1 MLPDREQITWEIPRA
16 TSISPFLYHEIL
28 PALQRGRSEVFSG
41 FLIST
46 HSRNTFPVAPSVGRT
61 CQEFQSYSK

>member
-1 MLPDREQITWEIPRA
+1 MLPDREQITWEIPRV

-28 PALQRGRSEVFSG
+28 PAFQRVRAGVFSG

>member
-1 MLPDREQITWEIPRA
+1 MLPEREEITRKFPRG

-28 PALQRGRSEVFSG
+28 PAFQRGRSGVFSV
-41 FLIST
+41 FLISSY
-46 HSRNTFPVAPSVGRT
+46 SRNASQAAPPVGRT

>member
-1 MLPDREQITWEIPRA
+1 MLPDREQIIRKIPRG

-28 PALQRGRSEVFSG
+28 PAFQRGRSVVFSG
-41 FLIST
+41 LLISS
-46 HSRNTFPVAPSVGRT
+46 HSRNAFPAALPVGRT

>member
-1 MLPDREQITWEIPRA
+1 MLPDREEITWKIPRG
-16 TSISPFLYHEIL
+16 TSTSPFLYHEIL
-28 PALQRGRSEVFSG
+28 PAFPRGRAGVFSG

-46 HSRNTFPVAPSVGRT
+46 HSRNTFPVAPPVGRT